1 MLNELFICRL
11 WTHLFMNFFL
21 DVHYIHFDLYEYTY
35 KIHIFNTLELVYE
48 F

>member
-1 MLNELFICRL
+1 MS
-11 WTHLFMNFFL
+11 FMDTFVYEFFL